1 MVVSFVA
8 GRLPA
13 SRSPD
18 WKGIDA
24 MTFTCIE
31 LETRRRLLGLSQADL
46 GVCVGLLA
54 PKDPDDPRPV
64 GQHAVSRWEEGVN
77 GHGEPPYWVQD
88 TLPGILDR
96 IGQVQEALA
105 RWAVTFL
112 RGLDPDADG
121 IVHVPTYRSD
131 KAFARA
137 FPKMAGWPASI
148 WNNAVVRT
156 ADSLDDGR
164 EYQFDLIR

>member
-1 MVVSFVA
+1 M
-8 GRLPA
+8 
-13 SRSPD
+13 
-18 WKGIDA
+18 
-24 MTFTCIE
+24 
-31 LETRRRLLGLSQADL
+31 LGLSQADL
-46 GVCVGLLA
+46 GVILGLLV
-54 PKDPDDPRPV
+54 PKDPSDPKPV
-64 GQHAVSRWEEGVN
+64 GQQTVSRWEEGVN

-88 TLPGILDR
+88 ALPGILDC

-105 RWAVTFL
+105 RWTAPFL

>member
-1 MVVSFVA
+1 M
-8 GRLPA
+8 
-13 SRSPD
+13 
-18 WKGIDA
+18 
-24 MTFTCIE
+24 
-31 LETRRRLLGLSQADL
+31 LGLSQADL
-46 GVCVGLLA
+46 GVILGLLV
-54 PKDPDDPRPV
+54 PKDPSDPKPV
-64 GQHAVSRWEEGVN
+64 GQQTVSRWEEGVN

-105 RWAVTFL
+105 RWTAPFL

>member
-1 MVVSFVA
+1 M
-8 GRLPA
+8 
-13 SRSPD
+13 
-18 WKGIDA
+18 
-24 MTFTCIE
+24 
-31 LETRRRLLGLSQADL
+31 LGLSQADL
-46 GVCVGLLA
+46 GVILGLLV
-54 PKDPDDPRPV
+54 PKDPSDPKPV
-64 GQHAVSRWEEGVN
+64 GQQTVSRWEEGVN

-88 TLPGILDR
+88 ALPGILDR

-105 RWAVTFL
+105 RWTAPFL
-112 RGLDPDADG
+112 RGLDPNADG

>member
-1 MVVSFVA
+1 MHRV
-8 GRLPA
+8 
-13 SRSPD
+13 
-18 WKGIDA
+18 K
-24 MTFTCIE
+24 
-31 LETRRRLLGLSQADL
+31 TRRRMLGLSQADL
-46 GVCVGLLA
+46 GVILGLLV
-54 PKDPDDPRPV
+54 PKDPSDPKPV
-64 GQHAVSRWEEGVN
+64 GQQTVSRWEEGVN

-88 TLPGILDR
+88 ALPGILDR

-105 RWAVTFL
+105 RWTAPFL

>member
-1 MVVSFVA
+1 M
-8 GRLPA
+8 
-13 SRSPD
+13 
-18 WKGIDA
+18 
-24 MTFTCIE
+24 
-31 LETRRRLLGLSQADL
+31 LGLSQADL
-46 GVCVGLLA
+46 GVILGLLV
-54 PKDPDDPRPV
+54 PKDPFDPKPV
-64 GQHAVSRWEEGVN
+64 GQQTVSRWEEGVN

-88 TLPGILDR
+88 ALPGILDR

-105 RWAVTFL
+105 RWTAPFL

>member
-1 MVVSFVA
+1 M
-8 GRLPA
+8 
-13 SRSPD
+13 
-18 WKGIDA
+18 
-24 MTFTCIE
+24 
-31 LETRRRLLGLSQADL
+31 LGLSQADL
-46 GVCVGLLA
+46 GVILGLLV
-54 PKDPDDPRPV
+54 PKDPSDPKPV
-64 GQHAVSRWEEGVN
+64 GQQTVSRWEEGVN

-88 TLPGILDR
+88 ALPGILDR

-105 RWAVTFL
+105 WWTAPFL

>member
-1 MVVSFVA
+1 MFS
-8 GRLPA
+8 GMA
-13 SRSPD
+13 SRPPGSLEE
-18 WKGIDA
+18 KGFGDHG
-24 MTFTCIE
+24 FHVHRVK
-31 LETRRRLLGLSQADL
+31 TRRRMLGLSQADL
-46 GVCVGLLA
+46 GVILGLLV
-54 PKDPDDPRPV
+54 PKDPSDPKPV
-64 GQHAVSRWEEGVN
+64 GQQTVSRWEEGVN

-88 TLPGILDR
+88 ALPGILDR

-105 RWAVTFL
+105 RWTAPFL

>member
-1 MVVSFVA
+1 MV
-8 GRLPA
+8 
-13 SRSPD
+13 
-18 WKGIDA
+18 
-24 MTFTCIE
+24 FTCIE
-31 LETRRRLLGLSQADL
+31 METRRRMLGLSQADL
-46 GVCVGLLA
+46 GVILVLLV
-54 PKDPDDPRPV
+54 PKDPSDPKPV
-64 GQHAVSRWEEGVN
+64 GQQTVSRWEEGVN

-88 TLPGILDR
+88 ALPGILDR

-105 RWAVTFL
+105 RWTAPFL

>member
-1 MVVSFVA
+1 M
-8 GRLPA
+8 
-13 SRSPD
+13 
-18 WKGIDA
+18 
-24 MTFTCIE
+24 
-31 LETRRRLLGLSQADL
+31 LGLSQADL
-46 GVCVGLLA
+46 GVILGLLV
-54 PKDPDDPRPV
+54 PKDPSDPKPV
-64 GQHAVSRWEEGVN
+64 GQQTVSRWEEGVN

-88 TLPGILDR
+88 ALPGILDR

-105 RWAVTFL
+105 RWTAPFL

-164 EYQFDLIR
+164 EYQFGLIR

>member
-1 MVVSFVA
+1 MV
-8 GRLPA
+8 
-13 SRSPD
+13 
-18 WKGIDA
+18 
-24 MTFTCIE
+24 FTCIE
-31 LETRRRLLGLSQADL
+31 METRRRMLGLSQADL
-46 GVCVGLLA
+46 GVILGLLV
-54 PKDPDDPRPV
+54 PKDPSDPKPV
-64 GQHAVSRWEEGVN
+64 GQQTVSRWEEGVN

-88 TLPGILDR
+88 ALPGILDR

-105 RWAVTFL
+105 RWTAPFL